1 MSEVY
6 IKLYRGLGVMKFL
19 SSNRIKHR
27 LLKQSSLEIDG
38 MSFRIQGR
46 GPSGHWGAR
55 LSKGPSQQLVLIP
68 LLQVHIK
75 SPHY

>member
-1 MSEVY
+1 
-6 IKLYRGLGVMKFL
+6 MKFL
-19 SSNRIKHR
+19 SSNKIKHR

-55 LSKGPSQQLVLIP
+55 LLQGAFTAASFDPSSAVS
-68 LLQVHIK
+68 H
-75 SPHY
+75 